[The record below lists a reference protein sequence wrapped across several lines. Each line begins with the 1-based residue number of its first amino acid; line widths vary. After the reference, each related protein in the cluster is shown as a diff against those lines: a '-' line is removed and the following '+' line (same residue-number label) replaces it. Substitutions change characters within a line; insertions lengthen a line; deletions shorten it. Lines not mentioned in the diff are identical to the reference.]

1 LIETVESSDKLK
13 VRFLSIDV
21 FRGLAVVL
29 MVIANTLAIY
39 ENVPAWSKHA
49 GDFGLTYV
57 DLIAPFFVFMLALNM
72 NISYQKRKEKFGRK
86 KAMFRYIRRFL
97 IFISIGLFLTI
108 YIGPDGFYFRWGTF
122 QVLGMSGLL
131 LLPLIELKP
140 FLKLSVAVIIM
151 LLHQL
156 ILFTP
161 LSSIIYESIE
171 GGILG
176 ALSWSSIMILS
187 SFLAEALTK
196 GKDKVKSYFLFG
208 GIICVVLGFGF
219 GFIWGIS
226 RAYISLPFIIVSVGI
241 SSLVYY
247 LLYYIFEVWANNH
260 EFVKKEKFFSVVGK
274 NAFMLYLIH
283 VVIVY
288 SIYQIIPLNISSVI
302 IFSISFV
309 NVAIIWLIAF
319 LMNKVEM
326 FIII

>member
-13 VRFLSIDV
+13 IRFLSIDV
-21 FRGLAVVL
+21 FKGLTVIL
-29 MVIANTLAIY
+29 MMFVNTLANY
-39 ENVPAWSKHA
+39 ENVPTWTKHA

-86 KAMFRYIRRFL
+86 KAMLRYFRRFL
-97 IFISIGLFLTI
+97 IFIGIGFFLTP

-140 FLKLSVAVIIM
+140 FLKLRVAVITMI
-151 LLHQL
+151 LHQF

-176 ALSWSSIMILS
+176 TLSWGSMMIFS
-187 SFLAEALTK
+187 SFLAESLTK
-196 GKDKVKSYFLFG
+196 GKDKVKRYFLFG
-208 GIICVVLGFGF
+208 GLICVVLGFGL
-219 GFIWGIS
+219 GFILGIS
-226 RAYISLPFIIVSVGI
+226 RAYISLSYILVSVGI
-241 SSLVYY
+241 SSLIYY

-260 EFVKKEKFFSVVGK
+260 EFVKKERFFSVIGK

-283 VVIVY
+283 VIIVY
-288 SIYQIIPLNISSVI
+288 CIYQIIPLNISSVI

-309 NVAIIWLIAF
+309 NIALIWFIAF
-319 LMNKVEM
+319 LMNKFKM
-326 FIII
+326 FIVI

>member
-1 LIETVESSDKLK
+1 MTETIESSDKLK

-21 FRGLAVVL
+21 FKGLSVVL
-29 MVIANTLAIY
+29 MVIVNTLAIY

-72 NISYQKRKEKFGRK
+72 NISYHKRKEKFGRK
-86 KAMFRYIRRFL
+86 KAMLRYIRRFF
-97 IFISIGLFLTI
+97 IFIGIGLLLTM
-108 YIGPDGFYFRWGTF
+108 YIGPSEFYFQWGTF

-151 LLHQL
+151 FLHQL

-176 ALSWSSIMILS
+176 ALSWGSMMILS
-187 SFLAEALTK
+187 SFLAEALPK

-208 GIICVVLGFGF
+208 GLICVVLGFGF
-219 GFIWGIS
+219 GFILGIS
-226 RAYISLPFIIVSVGI
+226 RAYISLPYILVSVGI
-241 SSLVYY
+241 SSLIYY
-247 LLYYIFEVWANNH
+247 LMYYIFEVWANNH
-260 EFVKKEKFFSVVGK
+260 EFLKKEKFFSVVGK

-283 VVIVY
+283 IVIVY

-309 NVAIIWLIAF
+309 NVAIIWFIAF

-326 FIII
+326 FIVV

>member
-21 FRGLAVVL
+21 FKGLTVVL
-29 MVIANTLAIY
+29 MVLVNTLAIY
-39 ENVPAWSKHA
+39 ENVPTWSKHA

-86 KAMFRYIRRFL
+86 KAILRYIRRFL
-97 IFISIGLFLTI
+97 IFIGIGFFLTM

-140 FLKLSVAVIIM
+140 FLKLLGAIIIM
-151 LLHQL
+151 ILHQL

-176 ALSWSSIMILS
+176 ALSWGSMMVFS
-187 SFLAEALTK
+187 SFLAEALTMDK
-196 GKDKVKSYFLFG
+196 KKVKNYFLFG
-208 GIICVVLGFGF
+208 GLICVVLGFGF
-219 GFIWGIS
+219 GFILGIS
-226 RAYISLPFIIVSVGI
+226 RAYISLPYIIVSVGI
-241 SSLVYY
+241 SSLIYY
-247 LLYYIFEVWANNH
+247 ILYYIFEVWANYH

-274 NAFMLYLIH
+274 NAFLLYLIH

-288 SIYQIIPLNISSVI
+288 SIYEIIPLNISSVI

-309 NVAIIWLIAF
+309 NIAFIWSIAF
-319 LMNKVEM
+319 LMNKFKI
-326 FIII
+326 FIIV

>member
-1 LIETVESSDKLK
+1 MTETIESSDKLK

-21 FRGLAVVL
+21 FKGLTVVL
-29 MVIANTLAIY
+29 MVLVNTLAIY
-39 ENVPAWSKHA
+39 ENVPNWSKHA

-57 DLIAPFFVFMLALNM
+57 DLIAPFFIFMLALNM

-86 KAMFRYIRRFL
+86 KATLRYIRKFL
-97 IFISIGLFLTI
+97 ILLGIGFLLTL
-108 YIGPDGFYFRWGTF
+108 YIEPGEFYFRWGTL

-131 LLPLIELKP
+131 LLPIIELKP
-140 FLKLSVAVIIM
+140 FLKLSGAVIIM
-151 LLHQL
+151 ILHQI

-176 ALSWSSIMILS
+176 TLSWGSMMILS
-187 SFLAEALTK
+187 SFLAESLTK

-208 GIICVVLGFGF
+208 GLICIILGFGF
-219 GFIWGIS
+219 GFILGIS
-226 RAYISLPFIIVSVGI
+226 RAYVSLPYIIVSVGF
-241 SSLVYY
+241 SSLIYY
-247 LLYYIFEVWANNH
+247 ILYYIFEVWANNH
-260 EFVKKEKFFSVVGK
+260 EFVKKERFFSVVGK

-288 SIYQIIPLNISSVI
+288 STYQIIPLNISSVI

-326 FIII
+326 IIII

>member
-1 LIETVESSDKLK
+1 MIDTVESFDKLN

-21 FRGLAVVL
+21 FKGLTVL
-29 MVIANTLAIY
+29 LMMFVNTLAHY

-57 DLIAPFFVFMLALNM
+57 DLVAPFFVFMLALNM
-72 NISYQKRKEKFGRK
+72 NISYQKRMDNFGRK
-86 KAMFRYIRRFL
+86 KAILRYVRRFL
-97 IFISIGLFLTI
+97 IFISIGFILTI

-140 FLKLSVAVIIM
+140 FLKLSVAAIIM
-151 LLHQL
+151 IFHQI

-161 LSSIIYESIE
+161 LNSIIYESIE

-176 ALSWSSIMILS
+176 ALSWGSMMIFS

-208 GIICVVLGFGF
+208 GLICVVLGFGF
-219 GFIWGIS
+219 GFILGIS
-226 RAYISLPFIIVSVGI
+226 RAYISLPYIIVSLGI
-241 SSLVYY
+241 ASVTYY
-247 LLYYIFEVWANNH
+247 LLYYIFEVWAKTH

-283 VVIVY
+283 IVIVY

-302 IFSISFV
+302 IFSISFA
-309 NVAIIWLIAF
+309 NVAIIWFIAF
-319 LMNKVEM
+319 LMNKIEM
-326 FIII
+326 FIVV

>member
-21 FRGLAVVL
+21 LKGLTVVL
-29 MVIANTLAIY
+29 MVFVNTLAIY

-49 GDFGLTYV
+49 GDSGLTYV

-72 NISYQKRKEKFGRK
+72 NISYQKRKDKFGRK
-86 KAMFRYIRRFL
+86 KAMLRYIRRFL
-97 IFISIGLFLTI
+97 IFIGVGFFLTI
-108 YIGPDGFYFRWGTF
+108 YIGPGVFYFRWGTF

-140 FLKLSVAVIIM
+140 FLKLSVAVIIVI
-151 LLHQL
+151 LHQI

-161 LSSIIYESIE
+161 LSSMIYESIE

-176 ALSWSSIMILS
+176 ALSWGSMMILS
-187 SFLAEALTK
+187 SFLAESLTK

-208 GIICVVLGFGF
+208 GLILVVLGFGF
-219 GFIWGIS
+219 GFILGIS
-226 RAYISLPFIIVSVGI
+226 RAYISLPYILISVGI
-241 SSLVYY
+241 SSLTYY
-247 LLYYIFEVWANNH
+247 LLYYIFEVWAIEH
-260 EFVKKEKFFSVVGK
+260 EFVKKERFFSVVGK

-288 SIYQIIPLNISSVI
+288 SIYEIIPLNISSVI
-302 IFSISFV
+302 IFSIGFV
-309 NVAIIWLIAF
+309 NVTIIWFIAF

-326 FIII
+326 FIVI

>member
-1 LIETVESSDKLK
+1 MIETVESSDKLN

-21 FRGLAVVL
+21 FKGLTVVL
-29 MVIANTLAIY
+29 MVFVNTLALY

-49 GDFGLTYV
+49 VDFGLTYV

-72 NISYQKRKEKFGRK
+72 NISYQKRKDIFSRK
-86 KAMFRYIRRFL
+86 KAMLRYIRRFL
-97 IFISIGLFLTI
+97 IFIGIGFILTI
-108 YIGPDGFYFRWGTF
+108 YIGPDGFYFRWGTL

-151 LLHQL
+151 IFHQL

-161 LSSIIYESIE
+161 LSLIIYESIE
-171 GGILG
+171 GGIIG
-176 ALSWSSIMILS
+176 ALSWGSMMIFSL
-187 SFLAEALTK
+187 FLAEALTM

-208 GIICVVLGFGF
+208 GLILVVLGFGL
-219 GFIWGIS
+219 GFILRIS
-226 RAYISLPFIIVSVGI
+226 RAYISLPYIIVSVGI
-241 SSLVYY
+241 SSLIYY
-247 LLYYIFEVWANNH
+247 LLYYIFEVWPINH
-260 EFVKKEKFFSVVGK
+260 EFVKKERFFSVIGK

-288 SIYQIIPLNISSVI
+288 SIYEIIPLNISSVI

-309 NVAIIWLIAF
+309 NVAIIWFIAF

-326 FIII
+326 FIVV

>member
-21 FRGLAVVL
+21 FKGLTVVL
-29 MVIANTLAIY
+29 MVIVNTLAIY

-86 KAMFRYIRRFL
+86 KAILRYIHRFF
-97 IFISIGLFLTI
+97 IFIGIGLILTM

-140 FLKLSVAVIIM
+140 FLKLLVAIIIM
-151 LLHQL
+151 IFHQL

-176 ALSWSSIMILS
+176 ALSWGSMMILS

-196 GKDKVKSYFLFG
+196 GKDKVKNYFLFG
-208 GIICVVLGFGF
+208 GLICVVLGFGF
-219 GFIWGIS
+219 GFILGIS
-226 RAYISLPFIIVSVGI
+226 RAYISLPYILVSIGI
-241 SSLVYY
+241 SSLIYY
-247 LLYYIFEVWANNH
+247 IMYYIFEVWANNH

-274 NAFMLYLIH
+274 NAFILYLFHIA
-283 VVIVY
+283 IVY
-288 SIYQIIPLNISSVI
+288 SIYQIIPLNVSSVI

-309 NVAIIWLIAF
+309 NAAIIWFIAF
-319 LMNKVEM
+319 LMNKAEM
-326 FIII
+326 FVVV

>member
-1 LIETVESSDKLK
+1 MIETVESSDKLK
-13 VRFLSIDV
+13 GRFLSIDV
-21 FRGLAVVL
+21 FKGLTVVL
-29 MVIANTLAIY
+29 MVIVNTLAIY

-86 KAMFRYIRRFL
+86 KAMLRYIRRFL
-97 IFISIGLFLTI
+97 IFIGIGFFLTM

-151 LLHQL
+151 IFHQL

-171 GGILG
+171 GGIFG
-176 ALSWSSIMILS
+176 ALSWGSMMILS

-196 GKDKVKSYFLFG
+196 GKEKVKSYFLFG
-208 GIICVVLGFGF
+208 GLICLVLGFGF

-226 RAYISLPFIIVSVGI
+226 RAYISLPYIIVSVGI
-241 SSLVYY
+241 SSLIYY
-247 LLYYIFEVWANNH
+247 ILYYIFEVWANDH
-260 EFVKKEKFFSVVGK
+260 EFVKKEKFFSVIGK

-283 VVIVY
+283 VFIVY

-309 NVAIIWLIAF
+309 SVAIIWLIAF
-319 LMNKVEM
+319 LMNKEEM

>member
-1 LIETVESSDKLK
+1 LTETVESSDKLK

-21 FRGLAVVL
+21 FKGLSVVL
-29 MVIANTLAIY
+29 MVFVNTLAIY
-39 ENVPAWSKHA
+39 ENVPNWSKHA

-97 IFISIGLFLTI
+97 IFIGIGFFLTI

-140 FLKLSVAVIIM
+140 LLKLLVAVIIM
-151 LLHQL
+151 ILHQL

-161 LSSIIYESIE
+161 LSSIVYESIE

-176 ALSWSSIMILS
+176 ALSWGSMMIIS
-187 SFLAEALTK
+187 SFLAESLTK

-208 GIICVVLGFGF
+208 GLICLVLGFSF
-219 GFIWGIS
+219 GFILGIS
-226 RAYISLPFIIVSVGI
+226 RAYISLPYILVSVGI
-241 SSLVYY
+241 SSLIYY
-247 LLYYIFEVWANNH
+247 ILYYIFEVWANNH
-260 EFVKKEKFFSVVGK
+260 EFVKKEKIFSVVGK
-274 NAFMLYLIH
+274 NAFILYLIH
-283 VVIVY
+283 IVIVY
-288 SIYQIIPLNISSVI
+288 TIYQIIPLNISSVI

>member
-1 LIETVESSDKLK
+1 MIETVESSDKLK

-21 FRGLAVVL
+21 FKGLTVVL
-29 MVIANTLAIY
+29 MVIVNTLAIY

-72 NISYQKRKEKFGRK
+72 NISYQKRKDKFGRK

-108 YIGPDGFYFRWGTF
+108 YIGPGGFYFRWGTF

-140 FLKLSVAVIIM
+140 FIKLSVAVIIM
-151 LLHQL
+151 ILHQL

-176 ALSWSSIMILS
+176 ALSWGSMMILS

-196 GKDKVKSYFLFG
+196 GKDKVKIYFLFG
-208 GIICVVLGFGF
+208 GLICVVLGFGF

-226 RAYISLPFIIVSVGI
+226 RAYISLPYIIVSVGI
-241 SSLVYY
+241 SSLIYY
-247 LLYYIFEVWANNH
+247 ILYYIFEVWANNH

-283 VVIVY
+283 VFIVY

-319 LMNKVEM
+319 LMNKEEM

>member
-1 LIETVESSDKLK
+1 MIEKVENSDKLK
-13 VRFLSIDV
+13 GRFLSIDV
-21 FRGLAVVL
+21 FKGLTVLL
-29 MVIANTLAIY
+29 MVLVNTLAHY
-39 ENVPAWSKHA
+39 ENVPTWSKHA

-86 KAMFRYIRRFL
+86 RAMLRYVRRFL
-97 IFISIGLFLTI
+97 IFIGIGLFLTI
-108 YIGPDGFYFRWGTF
+108 YIGPGEFYFRWGTL

-151 LLHQL
+151 ILHQI

-176 ALSWSSIMILS
+176 ALSWGSMMIFS
-187 SFLAEALTK
+187 SFLAESLTM

-208 GIICVVLGFGF
+208 GLICVVLGFGF
-219 GFIWGIS
+219 GFILGIS
-226 RAYISLPFIIVSVGI
+226 RAYISLPYIIVSVGI
-241 SSLVYY
+241 SSLIYY
-247 LLYYIFEVWANNH
+247 IMYYIFEVWANKH
-260 EFVKKEKFFSVVGK
+260 EFVKKERFFSVVGK

-283 VVIVY
+283 IVIVY

-302 IFSISFV
+302 LFSISFV
-309 NVAIIWLIAF
+309 NVAIIWFIAF
-319 LMNKVEM
+319 LMNKVKM
-326 FIII
+326 FIVV

>member
-1 LIETVESSDKLK
+1 LTETAESSDKLK

-21 FRGLAVVL
+21 FKGLTVVL
-29 MVIANTLAIY
+29 MVIVNTLAIY
-39 ENVPAWSKHA
+39 ENVPTWSKHA

-86 KAMFRYIRRFL
+86 KAMLRYIRRFL
-97 IFISIGLFLTI
+97 IFIGIGFFLTI
-108 YIGPDGFYFRWGTF
+108 YIGPGGFYFRWGTF

-151 LLHQL
+151 ILHQF

-176 ALSWSSIMILS
+176 ALSWGSMMIFS

-196 GKDKVKSYFLFG
+196 GKDKVKIYFLFG
-208 GIICVVLGFGF
+208 GLICVVLGFGF
-219 GFIWGIS
+219 GFILGIS
-226 RAYISLPFIIVSVGI
+226 RAYISLPYIIVSVGI
-241 SSLVYY
+241 SSLIYY
-247 LLYYIFEVWANNH
+247 ILYYIFEVWAKNR
-260 EFVKKEKFFSVVGK
+260 EFLKKEKFFSVIGK

-309 NVAIIWLIAF
+309 NVTIIWFIAF

-326 FIII
+326 YIVV